1 MTESHKDT
9 ANNTKISS
17 DTFELHYLRL
27 GYTIKGDSI
36 FWEEG
41 KGCLIKDFKEN
52 GNPDAVTGTGGNG
65 NGILLIE
72 EDNNGELNAYTNSG
86 LWWMFFAS
94 VFLGILFLI
103 VRKKALK
110 THRKKRWR

>member
-9 ANNTKISS
+9 ANNPKIST

-36 FWEEG
+36 FWKEG
-41 KGCLIKDFKEN
+41 TGCLIKDFKKGEN
-52 GNPDAVTGTGGNG
+52 PGAVVRKGGNG
-65 NGILLIE
+65 MILIEGNQNGIHK
-72 EDNNGELNAYTNSG
+72 AKTNSG
-86 LWWMFFAS
+86 LWLMFFAC

-110 THRKKRWR
+110 TRRKKRWR